1 MKRWEYSR
9 GWKALALI
17 LNQVCAVVLVLSIAV
32 CMVSVGNNG
41 FSLFREDDVFEN
53 TAYFQRE
60 AREQIFRCIRAASR
74 ESRFEKNG
82 VYDASLVLNIQEYA
96 EENQILHT
104 KSEDGGLCYKLTDLL
119 NWSLDGCEYN
129 TLLKITYDDGRI
141 GYISKSSKDYT
152 EQAIYDDGTAVASVS
167 ISYDAAMSFI
177 EESMT
182 EDSDE
187 AGDALG
193 EGTEAEEIFTPDS
206 ETAGPD
212 LFGEGLFGQAV
223 IQNVEEIQAVEE
235 RYAPA
240 EYSDIISYAE
250 AQRLSTQELQDVYM
264 ALEDVLNN
272 IYNDYYSYK
281 ENLELFSPSMTNM
294 RYLVLPENVTRVTK
308 EDYEKKTI
316 TNIKSFGKT
325 ELTDRN
331 GLLDY
336 IRSHGDYLIF
346 DSADMSFE
354 SGHMPVS
361 ISEISSY
368 LKEFPMSVEGNY
380 ILAVAIDPSYV
391 ASDNLQMYKQQYEE
405 IRPISKMSVYGV
417 ILGGILYLL
426 TLVYLTLAAGRGT
439 DEEDR
444 SITLTRF
451 DRIRTEGAVLLL
463 VIPAWLI
470 LLAGALMYNRVNG
483 IGEAGV
489 FGGTFTFL
497 LNFLF
502 LCGYLSLVKRI
513 KTRTLWNNSMLYV
526 ILKSCYRV
534 VGNWKVTTK
543 VMLSYGLFLLVNMVF
558 LFFEGTGFL
567 LAVVFD
573 SAAGV
578 LLLWQ
583 ARQRKQVLDGIRKI
597 SEGDLDYQI
606 PTEKLS
612 GDSLLM
618 AEAVNRIGEGLS
630 TAVEQSVKDERLK
643 TDLITNVSHDI
654 KTPLTSIINYVDLL
668 KREDIQNERA
678 RNYIAILEDK
688 SQRLKHLTDDL
699 VEASK
704 ISSGNV
710 KLELVRINFQELI
723 NQTNGEFSE
732 KFEERELQL
741 VVNMPREP
749 VIIEADG
756 RRLWRIIENLYGNVA
771 KYAMPRTRVYVELTV
786 VGHMV
791 RFHIK
796 NISEQPL
803 NIDAGELTERFI
815 RGDVARSTEGSGL
828 GLSITKTL
836 TELQKGSFDIYLDGD
851 LFKVT
856 IIFPEAPR
864 TEEVKEN
871 SVKESAKSPAQE
883 EILTE

>member
-32 CMVSVGNNG
+32 CMTSVGNNG
-41 FSLFREDDVFEN
+41 FRLFREDDVFEN

-60 AREQIFRCIRAASR
+60 AREQIFRCVRAASR

-96 EENQILHT
+96 SENQILHT
-104 KSEDGGLCYKLTDLL
+104 KPEDGGLCYKLTDLL
-119 NWSLDGCEYN
+119 NWSLDGCTYN
-129 TLLKITYDDGRI
+129 TLLKITYDDGRV

-167 ISYDAAMSFI
+167 ISYDAALSFI
-177 EESMT
+177 EESM
-182 EDSDE
+182 EEGPDDPKVEESFVPME
-187 AGDALG
+187 EVG
-193 EGTEAEEIFTPDS
+193 E
-206 ETAGPD
+206 PD
-212 LFGEGLFGQAV
+212 LFGEGIFGQAV
-223 IQNVEEIQAVEE
+223 IQNVEEIQAIEE

-240 EYSDIISYAE
+240 EYGDIVSYAE
-250 AQRLSTQELQDVYM
+250 AQKLSTQELQEIYA
-264 ALEDVLNN
+264 ALEQVLNN

-294 RYLVLPENVTRVTK
+294 RYLVLPESVNRVTK
-308 EDYEKKTI
+308 EDYNEKTI

-325 ELTDRN
+325 ELVDRN
-331 GLLDY
+331 SLLDY
-336 IRSHGDYLIF
+336 IRGHGDYLIF
-346 DSADMSFE
+346 DSSDMSFE
-354 SGHMPVS
+354 ASHMPVS
-361 ISEISSY
+361 LSEFSSY
-368 LKEFPMSVEGNY
+368 LRDFPMSVEGNY
-380 ILAVAIDPSYV
+380 VLAIAIDPSYV
-391 ASDNLQMYKQQYEE
+391 ASDNLQAYKQHYEE
-405 IRPISKMSVYGV
+405 IRPISRLSVYGV

-426 TLVYLTLAAGRGT
+426 TLVYLTLATGQGIE
-439 DEEDR
+439 EEDR
-444 SITLTRF
+444 SVSLTRF
-451 DRIRTEGAVLLL
+451 DRICTEGAVFLLL
-463 VIPAWLI
+463 IPTGLVM
-470 LLAGALMYNRVNG
+470 LAGALLYGRVNG
-483 IGEAGV
+483 IGEAGL
-489 FGGTFTFL
+489 FGGVFTFS

-502 LCGYLSLVKRI
+502 LCGYLSLVRRI
-513 KTRTLWNNSMLYV
+513 KTRTLWNNSVLYV
-526 ILKSCYRV
+526 VLQSCGRV

-543 VMLSYGLFLLVNMVF
+543 VMLSYVLFLAANGLLLCF
-558 LFFEGTGFL
+558 GSFGLL
-567 LAVVFD
+567 LAVAFD
-573 SAAGV
+573 ILTGV
-578 LLLWQ
+578 LLLRQ
-583 ARQRKQVLDGIRKI
+583 AQQRRQILDGIRKI
-597 SEGDLDYQI
+597 SEGDLNYQI
-606 PTEKLS
+606 PIENLS

-618 AEAVNRIGEGLS
+618 AEAMNRIGEGLS

-741 VVNMPREP
+741 VVNMPKEP

-803 NIDAGELTERFI
+803 NIEAGELTERFI

-856 IIFPEAPR
+856 IIFPEAA
-864 TEEVKEN
+864 
-871 SVKESAKSPAQE
+871 KESPAGEGSGSLLSQE